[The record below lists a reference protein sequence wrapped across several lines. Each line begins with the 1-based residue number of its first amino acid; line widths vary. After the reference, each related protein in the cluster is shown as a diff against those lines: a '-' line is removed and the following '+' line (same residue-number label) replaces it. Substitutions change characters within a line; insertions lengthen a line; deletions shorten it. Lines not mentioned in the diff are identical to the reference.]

1 MHFLW
6 VAFDPLWV
14 EKSMNNSM
22 LKIKIVRQA
31 ELRRTIVVVTE
42 ICIFLF
48 QVLFLAMW
56 RVCVGILQ
64 PASPIV
70 WGWAL
75 QVTPQPHLQALEA
88 FLVNG
93 QHSGRWGLSSSIAS
107 LKPEGPYPA
116 SVAMATQ
123 EGTFLRSNA
132 WWRI

>member
-56 RVCVGILQ
+56 WLCDGYVW
-64 PASPIV
+64 ASCSQLP
-70 WGWAL
+70 
-75 QVTPQPHLQALEA
+75 P
-88 FLVNG
+88 
-93 QHSGRWGLSSSIAS
+93 
-107 LKPEGPYPA
+107 
-116 SVAMATQ
+116 
-123 EGTFLRSNA
+123 
-132 WWRI
+132 